1 MHVRCLASSALG
13 VALALTFAAT
23 AAAGGGGADS
33 GAWGAG
39 HGYGHDRHGPGHI
52 VVIYEENH
60 SFDNLYGGWEGVN
73 GLADADPAH
82 TTQVNQSGAPFTC
95 LPQRDVNL
103 TAPDPLPVT
112 CHDATTATPFDSH
125 FPNAPFAIDDYI
137 APTDTTC
144 PAPGASAPD
153 GVKKGTGLPG
163 GCTRDLVHRFYNE
176 QFQLDGGKQDRY
188 TLGSDA
194 QGLTQGTYDTRKLPI
209 YQYLHGPHHPPYAIE
224 DSFFQ
229 AAFGGSFLNHQWLV
243 AAATPVFANAV
254 QDGGPNDLHS
264 KVDSNGMPTKTD
276 FYTPTGPVADA
287 QLTSKCEGL
296 GKPGLL
302 CGDYAI
308 NTIQPWYQPYAPNTP
323 DAKRLPPL
331 TNPTIGDRLSDKGVD
346 WAWYSGGWSNA
357 AGDVGAPGWT
367 NGNGP
372 TCSDPATLSNATFPN
387 CPDKLFQF
395 HHQPLAYFKSFAA
408 GTQMRA
414 QHLRDEQEFL
424 GLAQDSQRTCRLK
437 PVSFVKPIG
446 AENEHPGYASV
457 SSGSSHLVDLLKAIR
472 SGRCAKDTM
481 IVVTYDEFG
490 GQWDHVPPP
499 GQAGGPDGPYDQNGP
514 GTRIPALVLSDALH
528 RPFSVDH
535 TSHDTTS
542 VLSTIE
548 QRYGLEP
555 LTTRDAAAAPLTSVF
570 DRHAQ
575 QDDEDDDG
583 QGHDHGDGARH
594 GGHRHWGR

>member
-1 MHVRCLASSALG
+1 MTIGPRERSWPPSPPWRAVEPRRDDAPAAVGRPRPARAAPEPTSMDLRDICMALSSCTGSANAPTLLRMPRAPPRPWSDRDRAASLRPKDVRAAPVAGMGPAPWPRERRGVQPLGEADRMHVRCLASSALG

-209 YQYLHGPHHPPYAIE
+209 YQYLHSHHHPPYAIE

-243 AAATPVFANAV
+243 AAATPVYANAV
-254 QDGGPNDLHS
+254 QDGSANDLHS

-276 FYTPTGPVADA
+276 FYTPTGPVVDA
-287 QLTSKCEGL
+287 RLTSKCEGL

-302 CGDYAI
+302 CGDYAV
-308 NTIQPWYQPYAPNTP
+308 NTIQPWDQPYQPGTP
-323 DAKRLPPL
+323 DPNRLPPL

-357 AGDVGAPGWT
+357 NGDVNAPGWT
-367 NGNGP
+367 NGSGP

-395 HHQPLAYFKSFAA
+395 HHQPLAYFKSFAP

-424 GLAQDSQRTCRLK
+424 GLA
-437 PVSFVKPIG
+437 
-446 AENEHPGYASV
+446 N
-457 SSGSSHLVDLLKAIR
+457 GSRPERQL
-472 SGRCAKDTM
+472 
-481 IVVTYDEFG
+481 
-490 GQWDHVPPP
+490 
-499 GQAGGPDGPYDQNGP
+499 QA
-514 GTRIPALVLSDALH
+514 R
-528 RPFSVDH
+528 
-535 TSHDTTS
+535 S
-542 VLSTIE
+542 VL
-548 QRYGLEP
+548 Q
-555 LTTRDAAAAPLTSVF
+555 A
-570 DRHAQ
+570 
-575 QDDEDDDG
+575 
-583 QGHDHGDGARH
+583 
-594 GGHRHWGR
+594 